1 MDPASVLGVPKGA
14 TPAAIRKAYL
24 RLALKTHPDK
34 GGDVE
39 AFRQLQEAYEALRD
53 GGSEA
58 KASSPAVSPRSP
70 RGRRPPPK
78 AQTKRPFRCA
88 SCGRRFATREHL
100 RVHAATH
107 ARDDDHADDGPKQT
121 ARQRAEARRRS
132 EAQAR
137 GGATRGEDEARAPA
151 PTRVRSCARCGAKDA
166 YFRESDACR
175 VCGAPRDG
183 APRDEAPRSPSFST
197 RPFDD
202 EAAAPPRDRAEIRSR
217 AAKARQREAAR
228 AAAAQT
234 QQRERDGRQAAQL
247 QEHLMVEDH
256 AARENAMVVEAV
268 RQSSEYTA
276 REEARRAEERAQLQA
291 VLDQTAAEEAVRS
304 WEEADLS
311 QALAQSHVA
320 ERERK
325 EAEELER
332 ALRLSRVAERERK
345 EQMELEAALALSLAG
360 GDAVAPPP
368 DPLELS
374 VARSAPVFADPLEPR
389 GGRPGDA
396 LDAALA
402 SPRAAFLAQRRDGAR
417 SDFGAWQ
424 RQVEMLR
431 DLGFAASVAA
441 AYADARRDV
450 EDVVDRMLEDGVD
463 FAEEPVYAGRER
475 SSVVKRVK
483 DSILGAVRSVL
494 PSSSP
499 APVVAVP
506 VDAENEGDD
515 WMPLVDGAQTYWM
528 HASLELCAWS
538 DPRADADAVLFDSQ
552 AM

>member
-1 MDPASVLGVPKGA
+1 
-14 TPAAIRKAYL
+14 
-24 RLALKTHPDK
+24 
-34 GGDVE
+34 
-39 AFRQLQEAYEALRD
+39 
-53 GGSEA
+53 
-58 KASSPAVSPRSP
+58 
-70 RGRRPPPK
+70 
-78 AQTKRPFRCA
+78 
-88 SCGRRFATREHL
+88 
-100 RVHAATH
+100 
-107 ARDDDHADDGPKQT
+107 
-121 ARQRAEARRRS
+121 
-132 EAQAR
+132 
-137 GGATRGEDEARAPA
+137 
-151 PTRVRSCARCGAKDA
+151 VRSR
-166 YFRESDACR
+166 
-175 VCGAPRDG
+175 
-183 APRDEAPRSPSFST
+183 
-197 RPFDD
+197 
-202 EAAAPPRDRAEIRSR
+202 
-217 AAKARQREAAR
+217 
-228 AAAAQT
+228 
-234 QQRERDGRQAAQL
+234 
-247 QEHLMVEDH
+247 
-256 AARENAMVVEAV
+256 
-268 RQSSEYTA
+268 
-276 REEARRAEERAQLQA
+276 
-291 VLDQTAAEEAVRS
+291 
-304 WEEADLS
+304 EEADLS

-345 EQMELEAALALSLAG
+345 EQIELEAALALSLAG

-374 VARSAPVFADPLEPR
+374 VARPAVADPLEPR
-389 GGRPGDA
+389 AGRPGDA

-515 WMPLVDGAQTYWM
+515 WMPVVDGAQTYWM

-538 DPRADADAVLFDSQ
+538 DPRADANAVLFDSK